1 MSGRAEAAKAAEP
14 SGSREHSVSKLMDV
28 SNDGRGRAA
37 LARRMGCG
45 AGGGERDRL
54 EAHRIAAEGVVLVVE
69 GCVRRRLHAI
79 RACLLRGRACGG
91 RTICLFEHYT
101 VVSQN
106 RRRFKSVHPAP
117 WRSRRKRSLRALRR
131 VKRRRVGSV
140 QKVDERR

>member
-45 AGGGERDRL
+45 GGGRDWL

-79 RACLLRGRACGG
+79 RALL
-91 RTICLFEHYT
+91 T
-101 VVSQN
+101 
-106 RRRFKSVHPAP
+106 
-117 WRSRRKRSLRALRR
+117 
-131 VKRRRVGSV
+131 
-140 QKVDERR
+140 